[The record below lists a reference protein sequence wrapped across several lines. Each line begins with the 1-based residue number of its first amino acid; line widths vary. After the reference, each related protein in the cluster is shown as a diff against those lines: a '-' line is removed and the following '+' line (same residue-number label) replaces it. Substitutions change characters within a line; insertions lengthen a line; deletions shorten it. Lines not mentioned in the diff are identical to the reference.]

1 MSSVLKVLD
10 IGCST
15 DILRFVQITTIDW
28 VVLIGYLIIIAA
40 IGLLAGLRIKDSHHY
55 FMGARRFGKW
65 LMIGQSFGIGT
76 HAEMPVSLAGA
87 VYTTGMSGIWFHW
100 KNLFATPFYWVMA
113 PVFRRIR
120 RTTIAELTE
129 DRYGIWMGG
138 VYTVFAL
145 AFFTLNTASMLKG
158 AAKVINQ
165 AAGGD
170 IGVNNV
176 VIAMTVIFILYSFV
190 GGLIATAWT
199 DFFQGFLI
207 IALSFMLIPLGWSA
221 VGGLGGM
228 KESLDVYMFSLAA
241 PEGITVWVIFML
253 TLNGLIGIMAQPHI
267 LAAVGTGK
275 DEKTCRI
282 GFFYGNFVK
291 RFCTVGWAL
300 VGIMVA
306 AMIAEGMFGATSLDD
321 PEDAFGFA
329 CRHLLFPGS
338 LGLLIASVL
347 AANMSTCSAFMVDSG
362 ALFTQGLFRQHLVT
376 GKPDRYYLWVGR
388 ISGFAVTMLGV
399 LYALFLIERV
409 LYSFLLTETLATYMG
424 ISILGGLI
432 WSRANRWGAIAS
444 LIAALATNFTLYYLR
459 DQRLDHWDAD
469 VFFVALLAGSVTLV
483 VVSLLTPPEPAEKT
497 ESFFGRLET
506 PTGLPGKDDIEDFEG
521 PSVER
526 PSQEELENYAR
537 DGQQSLLVNLLKP
550 VEGTAGIGFW
560 KAYRGD
566 LKGFIIGAVLAT
578 ALVFCTWLF
587 LKF

>member
-1 MSSVLKVLD
+1 M
-10 IGCST
+10 
-15 DILRFVQITTIDW
+15 QITTIDW
-28 VVLIGYLIIIAA
+28 VILFGYLIIIAA
-40 IGLLAGLRIKDSHHY
+40 IGLLAGLRVKDSHHY
-55 FMGARRFGKW
+55 FMGGRRFGKW

-87 VYTTGMSGIWFHW
+87 VYSTGMSGIWFHW

-170 IGVNNV
+170 VGVNNV

-228 KESLDVYMFSLAA
+228 KESLDAYKFSLAA

-253 TLNGLIGIMAQPHI
+253 TLNGLIGIMAQPHM

-275 DEKTCRI
+275 DEQTCRI

-306 AMIAEGMFGATSLDD
+306 AMVAKGMFGTTSLAD

-362 ALFTQGLFRQHLVT
+362 ALFTQGLFRKHLVT
-376 GKPDRYYLWVGR
+376 DRPDHYYLWVGR
-388 ISGFAVTMLGV
+388 ISGFVVTMLGV
-399 LYALFLIERV
+399 LYAVFLIERV

-424 ISILGGLI
+424 VSILGGII

-444 LIAALATNFTLYYLR
+444 LFAALATNFSLYYIR

-469 VFFVALLAGSVTLV
+469 VFFMALLVGSITLV
-483 VVSLLTPPEPAEKT
+483 VVSLLTPPEPKEKT
-497 ESFFGRLET
+497 ESFFGRLQT
-506 PTGLPGKDDIEDFEG
+506 PTGLPGQSEAADFTG
-521 PSVER
+521 ISVGIPDR
-526 PSQEELENYAR
+526 QEMGRYAR
-537 DGQQSLLVNLLKP
+537 DGQQSLLINLLRLR
-550 VEGTAGIGFW
+550 EGSAGIGFW

-566 LKGFIIGAVLAT
+566 LRGFIIGSGLAA

-587 LKF
+587 LKL